1 MPEEPKSESSFEKG
15 TTGRTKMRRQKKS
28 DEENQGHGL
37 KILTLNQMLCRL
49 PISLSQLKP
58 GNNSENLKNEIR
70 QLYSLYSSKK

>member
-15 TTGRTKMRRQKKS
+15 TTRRTKMRRQKKS
-28 DEENQGHGL
+28 DEEIQGHGL

-70 QLYSLYSSKK
+70 QLYSLYGSKK

>member
-15 TTGRTKMRRQKKS
+15 TPGRTKMGRQKKS

-37 KILTLNQMLCRL
+37 KILTPNQMLCRL

-58 GNNSENLKNEIR
+58 GNNSENLKNKIR